1 MTIDEEILWQYIDNQ
16 LDTKQSKKVQQL
28 INQSLEWQNAHQ
40 EALQLQQELQA
51 IELEIPSLRF
61 SQNIMDKLPA
71 DYRTVQ
77 GKSLVTRPWLKR
89 LTLGIF
95 LVISAGIAVITQFAK
110 ATTSSSF
117 LEQWISQSAQQS
129 VFLVFGLVAF
139 AVVILAVFDRFLERR
154 FKKKLA
160 KR

>member
-1 MTIDEEILWQYIDNQ
+1 MKLDEEILWQYIDNQ

-51 IELEIPSLRF
+51 TELDVPSLRF
-61 SQNIMDKLPA
+61 SQNVMDKLPA

-77 GKSLVTRPWLKR
+77 GKNLVTRSWLQR
-89 LTLGIF
+89 LTLAIF
-95 LVISAGIAVITQFAK
+95 LMISAGVAVVTQFTQ
-110 ATTSSSF
+110 TTASSSF

-129 VFLVFGLVAF
+129 VFVIFGLVAF
-139 AVVILAVFDRFLERR
+139 VVVILAVCDHFLEKK
-154 FKKKLA
+154 FKPKMVKK
-160 KR
+160 